1 MSSRARFP
9 SAQKPP
15 RVPRSTRDDHLQK
28 GYALPAKRGGI
39 GIVMSREGDTATV
52 LIMEELISGCIPLTA
67 MPPVGAVV
75 EVEARGDL
83 MVILDWSD
91 GIAQPVLGDWY
102 FTPAESPGW
111 TEEMADS
118 ELGTGEQASNLAPTA
133 PGYLWNIADFKVRPG
148 DVLQFSLLASSL
160 TGSASIQMAYI
171 WAEKGTDPQPDVGE
185 VITYGTPEVVSTQL
199 VEFAATVTVPDT
211 FTGPDGVAPT
221 GRARVGLKFES
232 GSGAAIQVVP
242 GFVTVP
248 AGGSAVGDQPLW
260 DESPTS
266 YSVYGFDTDLAAVGT
281 FDAAAFAGD
290 VVTLDITWDASSVP
304 SAPVWVGLYW
314 PTDRFHT
321 LVVDSLTGPGTTSFE
336 LSRAT
341 LDLDDYEWGLFLT
354 GLGAGALDLV
364 ISPQNGA
371 GSTALLSGGGSS
383 PTTSLLQGVVL
394 TQTAATP

>member
-67 MPPVGAVV
+67 MPPVGA
-75 EVEARGDL
+75 
-83 MVILDWSD
+83 
-91 GIAQPVLGDWY
+91 
-102 FTPAESPGW
+102 
-111 TEEMADS
+111 
-118 ELGTGEQASNLAPTA
+118 
-133 PGYLWNIADFKVRPG
+133 
-148 DVLQFSLLASSL
+148 
-160 TGSASIQMAYI
+160 ASIQMAYI

-371 GSTALLSGGGSS
+371 GSLTVSTALLSGGGSS